1 MRLNRYLGI
10 ANMLWTKKKRMIKH
24 EKSKIAMKEHEST
37 SNLHILKRTPPHC
50 HIHRSSLDLRQRHP
64 TFLR

>member
-24 EKSKIAMKEHEST
+24 EKKVQN
-37 SNLHILKRTPPHC
+37 SNERT
-50 HIHRSSLDLRQRHP
+50 
-64 TFLR
+64 

>member
-24 EKSKIAMKEHEST
+24 EKVQN
-37 SNLHILKRTPPHC
+37 SNERT
-50 HIHRSSLDLRQRHP
+50 
-64 TFLR
+64 